1 MKYKIP
7 NDWSFA
13 WEEPKERHICSK
25 CGNKLITIRQ
35 SCGVDY
41 TQYEIRCT
49 NCGFLVDSHY
59 ED

>member
-1 MKYKIP
+1 MKYEIP
-7 NDWSFA
+7 EGWSFA
-13 WEEPKERHICSK
+13 WAEEKTKLCSK
-25 CGNKLITIRQ
+25 CQHKLITIKQ
-35 SCGVDY
+35 YCGDNY